1 MSIGRA
7 SNFYTAITRK
17 GKAFITKTGI
27 ELQEIGFSSVALGDE
42 TSASVSTTSLG
53 STYDY
58 LHRMRKI
65 QAENVR
71 IYWDEKQKDGTYV
84 RFWGYVKN
92 INETSGLGGPRKVLK
107 YTFTMIVEEIALLD
121 VSGSLMTDIFPLGGI
136 ENERNYS

>member
-1 MSIGRA
+1 M
-7 SNFYTAITRK
+7 
-17 GKAFITKTGI
+17 
-27 ELQEIGFSSVALGDE
+27 SSVALGDE

>member
-1 MSIGRA
+1 MTVHGA
-7 SNFYTAITRK
+7 M
-17 GKAFITKTGI
+17 
-27 ELQEIGFSSVALGDE
+27 GDE

-58 LHRMRKI
+58 LHRMRSI

-107 YTFTMIVEEIALLD
+107 YTFTMIVEEIALLN
-121 VSGSLMTDIFPLGGI
+121 VSGELMTSIFPLGGV